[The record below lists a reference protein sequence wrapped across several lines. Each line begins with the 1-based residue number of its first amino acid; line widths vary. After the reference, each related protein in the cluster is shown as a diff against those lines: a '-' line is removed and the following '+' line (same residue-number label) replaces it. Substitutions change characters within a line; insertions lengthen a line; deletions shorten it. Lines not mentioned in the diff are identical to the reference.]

1 VTTGLRIGVVGAT
14 GVLGSE
20 VLALLEESSLP
31 VRELVLVATDRSLGQ
46 EIEFRGDAL
55 PVESEPPK
63 LRGLDLL
70 FLCAPEGV
78 CLEYARQA
86 LRAEVPCVDA
96 AGALSSSH
104 EVPLRVAA
112 FGPSA
117 DPQETPLVVAPPGRA
132 LPWALIL
139 RPLHEAAGLRRVVGT
154 ALEAASCGGREGIE
168 SLYQESMAVFNQ
180 QDLPESKIFS
190 RPVAFDCFPAAG
202 AAAAEVCATERETG
216 VTGALERLLGSD
228 VKLALTGI
236 QVPAF
241 VGLGGTAALETADE
255 LDPKRAEALLGQAPG
270 VELWEGETDGLTL
283 RAAVGREEV
292 LVGRVRRDES
302 VEHGLLLWF
311 AADVLRLAAAN
322 AVSLAV
328 ARLRLHH

>member
-1 VTTGLRIGVVGAT
+1 MGLRIGVVGAS

-20 VLALLEESSLP
+20 LLALLEESSLP
-31 VRELVLVATDRSLGQ
+31 VQELVPVATDRSLGH

-55 PVESEPPK
+55 PVETEPPK

-78 CLEYARQA
+78 SVEYARQA

-96 AGALSSSH
+96 AGALSSSS

-117 DPQETPLVVAPPGRA
+117 DLQTTPLLVAPPGPA

-180 QDLPESKIFS
+180 RDLPEPEVFS
-190 RPVAFDCFPAAG
+190 RPVAFDCIPAAG
-202 AAAAEVCATERETG
+202 GAAKLCAAERETE
-216 VTGALERLLGSD
+216 VSGALERLLGSD
-228 VKLALTGI
+228 VKLALTGV

-241 VGLGGTAALETADE
+241 VGLGGTAALEMADE
-255 LDPKRAEALLGQAPG
+255 LDPKRAEALLNQAPG
-270 VELWEGETDGLTL
+270 VELWQGEADGLTL
-283 RAAVGREEV
+283 RAAAGRDEV
-292 LVGRVRRDES
+292 LVGRVRRDKS

-311 AADVLRLAAAN
+311 ASDVLRMAAAN
-322 AVSLAV
+322 AVGLAV

>member
-31 VRELVLVATDRSLGQ
+31 VRELVPVATDRSLGH
-46 EIEFRGDAL
+46 EIEFRGDAV
-55 PVESEPPK
+55 PVETEPPK

-78 CLEYARQA
+78 SLEYARQA

-96 AGALSSSH
+96 AGALSSSR

-117 DPQETPLVVAPPGRA
+117 DPQNTPLVVAPPGPA

-139 RPLHEAAGLRRVVGT
+139 RPLREAAGLRRVVGT
-154 ALEAASCGGREGIE
+154 ALEAASCGGRKGIE
-168 SLYQESMAVFNQ
+168 ILYQESMAVFDQ
-180 QDLPESKIFS
+180 RDLPEPEIFS
-190 RPVAFDCFPAAG
+190 RPVAFDCIPAAG
-202 AAAAEVCATERETG
+202 GVEESCATDRETG

-228 VKLALTGI
+228 VKLALTAV

-241 VGLGGTAALETADE
+241 VGVGGTAAVETADE
-255 LDPKRAEALLGQAPG
+255 LDPKRAEALLSQAPG
-270 VELWEGETDGLTL
+270 VELWEGEADGLTL
-283 RAAVGREEV
+283 RAAAGREEV

-311 AADVLRLAAAN
+311 AADVLRMAAAN

>member
-1 VTTGLRIGVVGAT
+1 MGLRIGIVGAS

-20 VLALLEESSLP
+20 LLALLEESSLP
-31 VRELVLVATDRSLGQ
+31 VQELVPVATDRSLGH

-55 PVESEPPK
+55 PVETEAPK

-70 FLCAPEGV
+70 FLCAPAEV
-78 CLEYARQA
+78 SLEYARQA

-96 AGALSSSH
+96 AGALSSSS

-117 DPQETPLVVAPPGRA
+117 DFQKTPLVVAPPGPA

-139 RPLHEAAGLRRVVGT
+139 RPLHEAARLRRVVGT
-154 ALEAASCGGREGIE
+154 ALEAASCAGREGIE
-168 SLYQESMAVFNQ
+168 SLYEESMAVFNQ
-180 QDLPESKIFS
+180 RDLPEPAVFS
-190 RPVAFDCFPAAG
+190 RPVAFDCIPAAG
-202 AAAAEVCATERETG
+202 GVAETCATDRERG
-216 VTGALERLLGSD
+216 VTGALGRLLGSD
-228 VKLALTGI
+228 VKLALTGV

-255 LDPKRAEALLGQAPG
+255 LDPKHAEALLSQAPG
-270 VELWEGETDGLTL
+270 VALWEGEADGLTM
-283 RAAVGREEV
+283 RAAAGREEA

-311 AADVLRLAAAN
+311 AADVLRMAAAN

>member
-1 VTTGLRIGVVGAT
+1 VTTGLRIGVIGAT

-31 VRELVLVATDRSLGQ
+31 VRELVPVATDRSLGH
-46 EIEFRGDAL
+46 EIEFRGDAV
-55 PVESEPPK
+55 PVETEPPK

-78 CLEYARQA
+78 SLEYARQA

-96 AGALSSSH
+96 AGALSSSR

-117 DPQETPLVVAPPGRA
+117 DPQNTPLVVAPPGPA

-139 RPLHEAAGLRRVVGT
+139 HPLREAAGLRRVVGT
-154 ALEAASCGGREGIE
+154 ALEAASCGGRKGIE
-168 SLYQESMAVFNQ
+168 ILYRESMAVFDQ
-180 QDLPESKIFS
+180 RDLPEPEIFS
-190 RPVAFDCFPAAG
+190 RPVAFDCIPAAG
-202 AAAAEVCATERETG
+202 GVEEICATDREAG

-228 VKLALTGI
+228 VKLALSAV

-241 VGLGGTAALETADE
+241 VGLGGTAAVETADE
-255 LDPKRAEALLGQAPG
+255 LDPKRAEALLSQAPG
-270 VELWEGETDGLTL
+270 VELWEGEAEGLTL

-292 LVGRVRRDES
+292 LVGRVRRDGS

-311 AADVLRLAAAN
+311 AADVLKMAAAN
-322 AVSLAV
+322 AVSLAM